1 MFEEE
6 KVKNVL
12 LRLLKER
19 GYDLVS
25 VKYSIT
31 SEGPQLQ
38 VVVDRDDPISLDDI
52 VKLSDPVSSLL
63 DKEDPI
69 AGAYTLDISSLG
81 AEKPIALDKLN
92 RYVGRYLNLHLSH
105 PYKGENILE
114 GTLLKLDP
122 GTVEFELTKKGRS
135 EIASFPYRDIDKA
148 RLAIK
153 F

>member
-6 KVKNVL
+6 KVKKVL
-12 LRLLKER
+12 AKLLNEH
-19 GYDLVS
+19 GYDLVAI
-25 VKYSIT
+25 KYATT

-52 VKLSDPVSSLL
+52 VKLSDPISAIL

-81 AEKPIALDKLN
+81 AEKPIALEKLDH
-92 RYVGRYLNLHLSH
+92 YVGKYLNLHLSH

-114 GTLLKLDP
+114 GTLLKLDN
-122 GTVEFELTKKGRS
+122 GTVEFELRRKGRS
-135 EIASFPYRDIDKA
+135 EVASFAYRDIDKA